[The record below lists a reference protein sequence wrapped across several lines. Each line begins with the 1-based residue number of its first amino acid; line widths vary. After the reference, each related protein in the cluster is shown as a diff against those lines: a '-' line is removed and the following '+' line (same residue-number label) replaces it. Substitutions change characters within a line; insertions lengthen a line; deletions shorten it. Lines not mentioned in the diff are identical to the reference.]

1 MTHWA
6 RLETLHPQRW
16 FPIACICLFVL
27 LSTKLHRLST
37 ILVYKR
43 KDFFFSNKISFRIHT
58 IDYPLICAQC
68 SEWWRLDRT
77 SLLQK
82 CIYDDS
88 APGSSSGFT
97 KDIHFIQLIWLH
109 HLYLNWIMFERVN
122 YHFRVHDTLTEYFKV
137 VPLINFNQW
146 HYFLHFPCTCNIS
159 TGHTYIWRASIYCS
173 CIVCMVSVWISFS

>member
-16 FPIACICLFVL
+16 FPIACACLFVL
-27 LSTKLHRLST
+27 LSTKLHRLSI

-43 KDFFFSNKISFRIHT
+43 KDFFFSNKIFPNTYNRLSPNLCTVFRMMET
-58 IDYPLICAQC
+58 FG
-68 SEWWRLDRT
+68 RT
-77 SLLQK
+77 SLLQI

-88 APGSSSGFT
+88 APGSSSCFT

-122 YHFRVHDTLTEYFKV
+122 YHFRVHNTLTEYFKV